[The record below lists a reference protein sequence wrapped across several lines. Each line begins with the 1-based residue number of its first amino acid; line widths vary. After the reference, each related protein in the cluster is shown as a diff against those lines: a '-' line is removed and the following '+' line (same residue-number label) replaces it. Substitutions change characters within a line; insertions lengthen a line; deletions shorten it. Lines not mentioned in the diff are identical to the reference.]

1 MRETYFHEDDYCQV
15 EVLPATNYEF
25 CRNQLGEI
33 ESFSTEHDTGFGW
46 TDMFIRSDAPAELK
60 STGVLRADLES
71 ELATYLPQFDR
82 VFTGYSTYREECKNT
97 IAFGDND
104 NFVMY
109 ADIDNGVASK
119 LWLTMSGLSDTD
131 IANAKRLF
139 KYLSRSQLMLVD
151 WSMSAIVAFADSNA
165 VGQYLREFQTDSDA
179 EQNA

>member
-33 ESFSTEHDTGFGW
+33 ESFSTKHDTGFGW
-46 TDMFIRSDAPAELK
+46 TDMFIRSDAPTELK
-60 STGVLRADLES
+60 SAGLLESEVES
-71 ELATYLPQFDR
+71 ELATYLPKYDR

-97 IAFGDND
+97 IAFGVND

-109 ADIDNGVASK
+109 ADIGHGVVTK
-119 LWLTMSGLSDTD
+119 LWLTIYGLQDSD
-131 IANAKRLF
+131 IANAQRLID
-139 KYLSRSQLMLVD
+139 YLSRSHLMLVD

-165 VGQYLREFQTDSDA
+165 VGQYLLEFQADPDT